1 MSEDKQL
8 AKKLAN
14 VMNEVKYIQKTGF
27 NAFHKYKYATEA
39 DVNEKVREELA
50 KQNVIMLPSM
60 LGHTMRIHTNRNGAT
75 EYITCV
81 DMEFRFVDGDTGEE
95 YTINMSGEGQDA
107 GDKGIYKA
115 IAGAQK
121 YALMKVF
128 MIPTGDDPEA
138 DEGVDE
144 RNHKP
149 APKPAP
155 TPPKPNPNPATSGQ
169 PQTQQA
175 QGKQPPGVVAPD
187 KPATQEKPVDM
198 ARWWA
203 QVGKLGLNDKE
214 VHVVAGR
221 ESLKGMSR
229 AELTELYD
237 KCKIVA
243 QERKGE

>member
-1 MSEDKQL
+1 MENKQL
-8 AKKLAN
+8 AIKLAK
-14 VMNEVKYIQKTGF
+14 VMQEVKYIQKTGF
-27 NAFHKYKYATEA
+27 NSFHKYKYATEA

-60 LGHTMRIHTNRNGAT
+60 KSHEMRLHTNRSGVT
-75 EYITCV
+75 EYITLV

-95 YTINMSGEGQDA
+95 YTVNMAGEGQDA

-144 RNHKP
+144 RNHKK
-149 APKPAP
+149 AETTKPAP
-155 TPPKPNPNPATSGQ
+155 QKATPPAT
-169 PQTQQA
+169 T
-175 QGKQPPGVVAPD
+175 PPP
-187 KPATQEKPVDM
+187 EKPVDM
-198 ARWWA
+198 AKWWA
-203 QVGKLGLNDKE
+203 QVGKLGLGDKE
-214 VHVVAGR
+214 VHALAER

-229 AELTELYD
+229 AELTDLFG
-237 KCKIVA
+237 KCKVRA
-243 QERKGE
+243 DELKEGA